1 MTPAVPCPSCGTAL
15 PPGGAA
21 QCATCH
27 LPLRGPLA
35 ARLWELDQS
44 LATLARERDELLVQL
59 RAQRVGGPVPTV
71 SAVSSPASP
80 ASGAPT
86 VPTVAPGHPIRTARR
101 PRWSGQQVL
110 LGVGVLLV
118 LVAAL
123 VFLAVAWDLIG
134 VGGQV
139 LAMALLT
146 GLTAYGSLRMSR
158 QGLRSSAE
166 ALAAL
171 TAGLLLVDVA
181 AARALGLA
189 GLQQVDLR
197 GYTAVTATG
206 VAVVLAALHARDRRV
221 AFFGVG
227 ALVAAT
233 TAWAAVLGW
242 ATEPPALFAAVSLG
256 GAAVFAA
263 ATVRLPSRLGVVRAG
278 AVVPA
283 VLYLLL
289 GLVVAAAAAFDDL
302 YRNGLTGSDA
312 EAVLVLAALCG
323 GGGVLLRQVLRARDR
338 TLGRGSAAAAWA
350 AAPLSWDWWPVSAL
364 AVAVGLSGPAAV
376 TAIGGQTGPATTAAV
391 SVVVATGFGVLAT
404 RAGAPWSRTRW
415 ALVAMA
421 GLALVGLVAA
431 AGHWSSQP
439 AASIAVAGV
448 AAAATVL
455 SAVRADLRTVAGAV
469 AALSGATSVGLAAQL
484 QGDGWL
490 VAALTVVALALTALA
505 AWRRGRPEEVSL
517 GAAAVLVL
525 TAAEVWALGDG
536 WAGTLSLLLALEGA
550 VATAYAVL
558 LHRRSVVA
566 LGALAWSGAVW
577 VLAADSG
584 VTTPEAYSLPAAAFA
599 LAAGLWLGW
608 TTPGLSSWVALGP
621 AAVLGLLP
629 SAFVSVDDPSA
640 VRPLLTLVA
649 AALVLVVG
657 VVLRR
662 QALVVVGAVAAAIV
676 AVSQLAP
683 YAVGLPRWLTLGLTG
698 ALLLALGAR
707 YEQRRRDAV
716 RVAHWLAHL
725 H

>member
-1 MTPAVPCPSCGTAL
+1 MTPAVPCPSCGTPL
-15 PPGGAA
+15 PPGGSE
-21 QCATCH
+21 QCPACH

-35 ARLWELDQS
+35 GRLWEVDQA
-44 LATLARERDELLVQL
+44 LAELTHEREQLLTTL
-59 RAQRVGGPVPTV
+59 RAHSAGGPVL
-71 SAVSSPASP
+71 SAP
-80 ASGAPT
+80 
-86 VPTVAPGHPIRTARR
+86 APGGHTVRTARTAHR

-123 VFLAVAWDLIG
+123 VFLAVAWELIG

-146 GLTAYGSLRMSR
+146 GLTAYGSLRLSR

-189 GLQQVDLR
+189 GLEQVDLR

-206 VAVVLAALHARDRRV
+206 VAAVLAALHARDRRV

-233 TAWAAVLGW
+233 AAWAAVLGW
-242 ATEPPALFAAVSLG
+242 ATEPPALFAAVALA
-256 GAAVFAA
+256 GAAVFTAA
-263 ATVRLPSRLGVVRAG
+263 AVRLPSRLGVVRSG

-289 GLVVAAAAAFDDL
+289 GLVVAVAAAFDDL
-302 YRNGLTGSDA
+302 YRDGLTRSDA
-312 EAVLVLAALCG
+312 EAVLVLAVLCG
-323 GGGVLLRQVLRARDR
+323 GGWALLRAVLRARDR
-338 TLGRGSAAAAWA
+338 RLGRGGAATAWV
-350 AAPLSWDWWPVSAL
+350 AAPLSWDWWPVTAL
-364 AVAVGLSGPAAV
+364 AAAVGLAGPAAV
-376 TAIGGQTGPATTAAV
+376 TAIGGQAGPGTTAAA
-391 SVVVATGFGVLAT
+391 SVVVATAFGVLAARP
-404 RAGAPWSRTRW
+404 RARWSRTRW
-415 ALVAMA
+415 TVLAMG
-421 GLALVGLVAA
+421 GLALAGLVPA

-439 AASIAVAGV
+439 ASAVAV
-448 AAAATVL
+448 AAIAAAAAVL
-455 SAVRADLRTVAGAV
+455 SVVRADVRPVGSAV

-484 QGDGWL
+484 LGDGWL
-490 VAALTVVALALTALA
+490 VAALAVVALGLASLA
-505 AWRRGRPEEVSL
+505 AWRRGRPEEVTL
-517 GAAAVLVL
+517 GVAAVLTV
-525 TAAEVWALGDG
+525 TAAQLWALGDG
-536 WAGTLSLLLALEGA
+536 WTGTLSLLLALEGA
-550 VATAYAVL
+550 VAVAYAVL
-558 LHRRSVVA
+558 LRRRYVVA
-566 LGALAWSGAVW
+566 LGALAWSAAVW

-584 VTTPEAYSLPAAAFA
+584 VTTPEAYSVPAAAFA

-608 TTPGLSSWVALGP
+608 TTPGLSSWVTLGP
-621 AAVLGLLP
+621 AAAIGLLP
-629 SAFVSVDDPSA
+629 SALASVDDASA

-649 AALVLVVG
+649 ASAVLALG
-657 VVLRR
+657 VALRQ
-662 QALVVVGAVAAAIV
+662 QALVVVGAVATAVV

-707 YEQRRRDAV
+707 YERRRRDAV